1 MLESEPLIIGIISV
15 IIFLIALYLGIRI
28 SNFKDELDYINTEIY
43 RTRGEERTHWQHEK
57 KRLWLSLI
65 PFYRRK

>member
-1 MLESEPLIIGIISV
+1 MSGTDMLIVALVSV
-15 IIFLIALYLGIRI
+15 IFFIVALYCGIRI

-43 RTRGEERTHWQHEK
+43 RTTGRERIHWRHEK

-65 PFYRRK
+65 PFYRR

>member
-1 MLESEPLIIGIISV
+1 MSESEPLIIGIISV

-28 SNFKDELDYINTEIY
+28 SSFKDELDYINTEIY
-43 RTRGEERTHWQHEK
+43 RTTGSERIHWQHEK

-65 PFYRRK
+65 PFYRR